1 MKLKRI
7 VVLVMVAVLALTAV
21 FANGTGEATPAT
33 TNVSGEAVSPVA
45 GKKVAYILN
54 LASSDIFQLCADQCK
69 VTAEKLG
76 MTCDVYF
83 SNGNDAT
90 WQDYISTCAAKGYDG
105 LFVSHGGQNY
115 SYMFLSKILKQ
126 YPNLKI
132 VTFDTQFRDA
142 NGDVQKIP
150 GVTQF
155 FQDDAG
161 FATSL
166 LDYICDELYPDK
178 VKAGVPVKVLKAWV
192 GPNYISPFDRRQ
204 VGYAAYE
211 KTGKIKTV
219 ETIGPTDY
227 NNAESSMADVTAAT
241 LAKYKAGDIDA
252 VWVTYDAYGRG
263 VYKAIMESGKN
274 IPMVSVDICNT
285 DIQNMQAKNSVW
297 KACACTDFKENG
309 EQGIRLL
316 ALEMNGDYN
325 QIKDVVTGEVTDWW
339 EMPCSV
345 ITQASLKSETT
356 LENLYDVAPES
367 YGSVKNLSTSDWLV
381 KAIGY

>member
-1 MKLKRI
+1 MKRKFF
-7 VVLVMVAVLALTAV
+7 VGLALLLILCSTSI
-21 FANGTGEATPAT
+21 FANGTNEQVAPLSDTAK
-33 TNVSGEAVSPVA
+33 VSPVA

-54 LASSDIFQLCADQCK
+54 LASSDIFQLCANQC
-69 VTAEKLG
+69 VETSEALG
-76 MTCDVYF
+76 MTCDIYF

-105 LFVSHGGQNY
+105 LFLSHGGQNY
-115 SYMFLSKILKQ
+115 SYTFIKKIMKQ

-132 VTFDTQFRDA
+132 VTFDTQFRDS

-161 FATSL
+161 FATAL
-166 LDYICDELYPDK
+166 LDYICDDICPDK
-178 VKAGVPVKVLKAWV
+178 VAAGVPVKVLKVWV
-192 GPNYISPFDRRQ
+192 GPNYLSPFDRRQ
-204 VGYAAYE
+204 VGYAAFE
-211 KTGKIKTV
+211 KTGKIKTI

-227 NNAESSMADVTAAT
+227 NNAESSMTDVTAST
-241 LAKYKAGDIDA
+241 LAKYKKGDIDA

-263 VYKAIMESGKN
+263 VYKALMESGMD

-285 DIQNMQAKNSVW
+285 DIQNMQAANSVW
-297 KACACTDFKENG
+297 KACACTDFKSNG

-316 ALEMNGDYN
+316 ALEMNGDYDC
-325 QIKDVVTGEVTDWW
+325 IKDPTTGMQTDWY
-339 EMPCSV
+339 EMPVSV
-345 ITQASLKSETT
+345 IEQSDLTPDTT
-356 LENLYDVAPES
+356 LENLYDVAPAT
-367 YGSVKNLSTSDWLV
+367 YGAVENLSTCDWMV